1 MKGKN
6 WIKKQ
11 FLTSMETLVINQYTE
26 RSVHVDCQT
35 QKRAVKDSALWY
47 KRVMESN
54 GALL

>member
-11 FLTSMETLVINQYTE
+11 FLTSMEALIINQYTE
-26 RSVHVDCQT
+26 HSVYVDCQT
-35 QKRAVKDSALWY
+35 QKRVVKDSALWY

-54 GALL
+54 GTLP

>member
-11 FLTSMETLVINQYTE
+11 FLTSMKALVINQYTE

-54 GALL
+54 GALP